1 MSLPTHVDDL
11 TAEWLTGALAQLHPG
26 TEVRAVTVESVI
38 WGTATKV
45 FLNVTYG
52 ARPQAGPPAS
62 LCVKGGF
69 QDELRAVA
77 GLGYQLEARFYRDIA
92 PQLETATPACWY
104 AEIEASANQGL
115 VVLDDLRTDGAT
127 FGSCRRPWT
136 PDLAAAALELQAGWH
151 AATWDR
157 RGAGATEW
165 LAVGSPLFR
174 AVAASWLTE
183 DHWDDFMGRPQTA
196 PLDESLRDRA
206 RMERAVLRQW
216 ELDDQSV
223 LCLSHGDAHINNTY
237 LDANGRPLFLDWQV
251 ACLSP
256 WADDVAFFLVGA
268 LDVEDRRAREQD
280 LLRHYLAALATAGAP
295 APDFEEAWLDYRRHQ
310 LHGLNFALCPPEM
323 QAEEDCT
330 IMAERF
336 GAAAV
341 DHDTLGLLE
350 AA

>member
-1 MSLPTHVDDL
+1 MTLPTKLEDL
-11 TAEWLTGALAQLHPG
+11 TADWLTEALSRSEPA
-26 TEVRAVTVESVI
+26 TTVDEVTVESVI

-45 FLNVTYG
+45 FLEVSYG
-52 ARPQAGPPAS
+52 TRTEDGPPER

-77 GLGYQLEARFYRDIA
+77 GLGYQLEAQFYRDIA
-92 PQLETATPACWY
+92 PRLATATPACWF
-104 AEIEASANQGL
+104 ADTDPAANQGL
-115 VVLDDLRTDGAT
+115 VILDDLRAAGST
-127 FGSCRRPWT
+127 FGSSREPWT
-136 PDLAAAALELQAGWH
+136 PDLVAAALELQAGWH

-174 AVAASWLTE
+174 AVATSWLTE
-183 DHWDDFMGRPQTA
+183 AHWDDFMGRPQTA
-196 PLDESLRDRA
+196 PLDESLRERA
-206 RMERAVLRQW
+206 RVQRAVLRQW
-216 ELDDQSV
+216 ELDDAAV
-223 LCLSHGDAHINNTY
+223 LSLSHGDAHINNTY
-237 LDANGRPLFLDWQV
+237 LDGAGRPLFLDWQV
-251 ACLSP
+251 ACLAP
-256 WADDVAFFLVGA
+256 WSDDVAFFLVGA
-268 LDVEDRRAREQD
+268 LGVEDRRAREQD
-280 LLRHYLAALATAGAP
+280 LLRHYLAALAAAGAP
-295 APDFEEAWLDYRRHQ
+295 APGFDEAWLDYRRHQ

-323 QAEEDCT
+323 QAEADCT